1 MTEQEVIDEVK
12 LEVAGGGVLQLEIT
26 DDVIA
31 KNIHRALREL
41 QRYWDESS
49 FIIMPWKSCID
60 LSELAYSSIVKVYR
74 LIGIGNSEKGT
85 NVLTMDPL
93 YAQQWMIFSNA
104 GTMFNIQDYV
114 LNYAAWNTLNQTVNT
129 ISTDMA
135 FREDRHNHLLYINSN
150 MSSLDYVSIEFIP
163 KLSKVDDIKSDYW
176 QDILVR
182 MSIDLTKITLGR
194 IRTRYKQSN
203 ALWEQ
208 DGDAMLEEGRTDLS
222 ELREVLRQNS
232 NLVYPI
238 D

>member
-1 MTEQEVIDEVK
+1 
-12 LEVAGGGVLQLEIT
+12 
-26 DDVIA
+26 
-31 KNIHRALREL
+31 
-41 QRYWDESS
+41 
-49 FIIMPWKSCID
+49 
-60 LSELAYSSIVKVYR
+60 
-74 LIGIGNSEKGT
+74 
-85 NVLTMDPL
+85 
-93 YAQQWMIFSNA
+93 
-104 GTMFNIQDYV
+104 
-114 LNYAAWNTLNQTVNT
+114 
-129 ISTDMA
+129 
-135 FREDRHNHLLYINSN
+135 